1 MSPVDDYVTVG
12 KAMAD
17 PTRIRI
23 LTALSVRGLCV
34 SELVHLMDLGQPAIS
49 RHLGILREAGL
60 VDDAR
65 DGKFVNYRL
74 RRPARSAFAAAV
86 VRGLIESQR
95 DDPEFVDLR
104 ERART
109 VDRFLL

>member
-1 MSPVDDYVTVG
+1 MSPADDYVMVG

-23 LTALSVRGLCV
+23 LSALSVRGLCV
-34 SELVHLMDLGQPAIS
+34 SELVNLMDLGQPAVS

-60 VDDAR
+60 VDDVR

-74 RRPARSAFAAAV
+74 RRPAQTAFAAAV

-95 DDPEFVDLR
+95 DDQEFEDLR
-104 ERART
+104 EHARV
-109 VDRFLL
+109 VDRHLL

>member
-1 MSPVDDYVTVG
+1 MSPADDFATVG
-12 KAMAD
+12 KAVSD

-23 LTALSVRGLCV
+23 LCALSVRGLCV

-60 VDDAR
+60 VDDVR
-65 DGKFVNYRL
+65 DGRFVNYRL
-74 RRPARSAFAAAV
+74 RRPARVAFAAAV
-86 VRGLIESQR
+86 VRGLIESQS
-95 DDPEFVDLR
+95 DDPELTALR